1 MELKVTK
8 IKAHGKCEIV
18 KKISEES
25 NKTPKSWSY
34 YQGSLRALVD
44 QERIKSLKYLIKK
57 KNLTLTLLLQKKNKM
72 LRYIRRISKEL
83 RLRGVEFIIM

>member
-1 MELKVTK
+1 MELQVNK

-18 KKISEES
+18 RKNSEE
-25 NKTPKSWSY
+25 NNQTPKSWSY
-34 YQGSLRALVD
+34 YQGSLVD
-44 QERIKSLKYLIKK
+44 QEWIKSLKYLIKK
-57 KNLTLTLLLQKKNKM
+57 QNLTLTLLLQEINKM